1 MRMNKKQ
8 NLTGH
13 ASKIQIRER
22 EQRLGQRGV
31 TVWFTGLSASGKST
45 IAGALERRLFDE
57 GHLVYWLD
65 GDNVRTGINA
75 DLGFS
80 AEDRT
85 ENIRRIAEAAR
96 LFNDAGLLVV
106 AAFISPSS
114 VDRMNACKVIGDD
127 RFYEVYLDAPLEV
140 CEARDPKGLYRRA
153 REGILPEFTGVSAPY
168 EAPVAPALTLNTA
181 TKSINECVEALMS
194 LLTDAGALAR

>member
-1 MRMNKKQ
+1 MNKTQ

-114 VDRMNACKVIGDD
+114 SDRMDACKVIGDD

-140 CEARDPKGLYRRA
+140 CEERDPKGLYRKA
-153 REGILPEFTGVSAPY
+153 REGLITEFTGVSAPY
-168 EAPVAPALTLNTA
+168 EVPMAPALTLNTA

-194 LLTDAGALAR
+194 LLADAGALTS

>member
-1 MRMNKKQ
+1 MNKTQ

-114 VDRMNACKVIGDD
+114 SDRMDACKVIGDD
-127 RFYEVYLDAPLEV
+127 RFYEVYLDAPLAV
-140 CEARDPKGLYRRA
+140 CEERDPKGLYRKA
-153 REGILPEFTGVSAPY
+153 REGLITEFTGVSAPY
-168 EAPVAPALTLNTA
+168 EVPMAPALTLNTA

-194 LLTDAGALAR
+194 LLADAGALTS

>member
-1 MRMNKKQ
+1 MNKTQ

-45 IAGALERRLFDE
+45 IAGELERRLFDD

-96 LFNDAGLLVV
+96 LFNDAGMLVV

-114 VDRMNACKVIGDD
+114 ADRMNARKVIGDD
-127 RFYEVYLDAPLEV
+127 RFYEVYLDAPLDV
-140 CEARDPKGLYRRA
+140 CEARDPKGLYRKA
-153 REGILPEFTGVSAPY
+153 REGIIPEFTGVSAPY
-168 EAPVAPALTLNTA
+168 EAPVEPALTLNTA
-181 TKSINECVEALMS
+181 TKSINECVEALIS
-194 LLTDAGALAR
+194 LLTDAGALAT

>member
-1 MRMNKKQ
+1 MRMNKTQ
-8 NLTGH
+8 NITGH

-45 IAGALERRLFDE
+45 IAGELERRLFDD

-114 VDRMNACKVIGDD
+114 SDRMDACKVIGDD

-140 CEARDPKGLYRRA
+140 CEERDPKGLYRKA
-153 REGILPEFTGVSAPY
+153 REGLITEFTGVSAPY
-168 EAPVAPALTLNTA
+168 EAPMAPALTLNTA
-181 TKSINECVEALMS
+181 TQSINECVEALMS
-194 LLTDAGALAR
+194 LLADAGALTS

>member
-1 MRMNKKQ
+1 MNKTQ

-114 VDRMNACKVIGDD
+114 SDRMDACKVIGDD
-127 RFYEVYLDAPLEV
+127 RFYEVYLDAPLAV
-140 CEARDPKGLYRRA
+140 CEERDPKGLYRKA
-153 REGILPEFTGVSAPY
+153 REGLITEFTGVSAPY
-168 EAPVAPALTLNTA
+168 EVPMAPALTLNTA

-194 LLTDAGALAR
+194 LLADAGALTT

>member
-1 MRMNKKQ
+1 MRMNKTQ

-45 IAGALERRLFDE
+45 IAGELERRLFDD

-114 VDRMNACKVIGDD
+114 ADRMNACKVIGDD

-140 CEARDPKGLYRRA
+140 CEARDPKGLYRKA
-153 REGILPEFTGVSAPY
+153 REGVIPEFTGVSAPY

-181 TKSINECVEALMS
+181 TRSINECVEALIS
-194 LLTDAGALAR
+194 LLNDAGALAT

>member
-1 MRMNKKQ
+1 MNKTQ

-13 ASKIQIRER
+13 ASKIQTRER

-114 VDRMNACKVIGDD
+114 SDRMAACKVIGDD

-140 CEARDPKGLYRRA
+140 CEERDPKGLYRKA
-153 REGILPEFTGVSAPY
+153 REGLITEFTGVSAPY
-168 EAPVAPALTLNTA
+168 EVPMAPALTLNTA

-194 LLTDAGALAR
+194 LLADAGALTS

>member
-1 MRMNKKQ
+1 MNKTQ

-114 VDRMNACKVIGDD
+114 SDRMDACKVIGDD

-140 CEARDPKGLYRRA
+140 CEERDPKGLYRKA
-153 REGILPEFTGVSAPY
+153 REGLITEFTGVSAPY
-168 EAPVAPALTLNTA
+168 EAPMAPALTLNTA
-181 TKSINECVEALMS
+181 TQSINECVEALMS
-194 LLTDAGALAR
+194 LLADAGALTS

>member
-1 MRMNKKQ
+1 MRMNKTQ

-13 ASKIQIRER
+13 DSKIQIRER

-106 AAFISPSS
+106 AAFISPSLS
-114 VDRMNACKVIGDD
+114 DRMDACKVIGDD

-140 CEARDPKGLYRRA
+140 CEERDPKGLYRKA
-153 REGILPEFTGVSAPY
+153 REGLITEFTGVSAPY
-168 EAPVAPALTLNTA
+168 EVPMAPALTLNTA

-194 LLTDAGALAR
+194 LLADAGALTS

>member
-1 MRMNKKQ
+1 MNKTQ

-114 VDRMNACKVIGDD
+114 SDRMDACKVIGDD

-140 CEARDPKGLYRRA
+140 CEERDPKGLYRKA
-153 REGILPEFTGVSAPY
+153 REGLITEFTGVSAPY

>member
-1 MRMNKKQ
+1 MNKTQ

-114 VDRMNACKVIGDD
+114 SDRMAACKVIGDD

-140 CEARDPKGLYRRA
+140 CEERDPKGLYRKA
-153 REGILPEFTGVSAPY
+153 REGVIPEFTGVSAPY

-181 TKSINECVEALMS
+181 TRSINECVEALMS
-194 LLTDAGALAR
+194 LLTDVGALAT

>member
-1 MRMNKKQ
+1 MNKTQ

-45 IAGALERRLFDE
+45 IASALERRLFDE

-114 VDRMNACKVIGDD
+114 SDRMDACKVIGDD

-140 CEARDPKGLYRRA
+140 CEERDPKGLYRKA
-153 REGILPEFTGVSAPY
+153 REGLITEFTGVSAPY
-168 EAPVAPALTLNTA
+168 EVPMAPALTLNTA

-194 LLTDAGALAR
+194 LLADAGALTT

>member
-1 MRMNKKQ
+1 MRMNKTQ

-45 IAGALERRLFDE
+45 IAGELERRLFDD

-96 LFNDAGLLVV
+96 LFNDAGMLVV

-114 VDRMNACKVIGDD
+114 ADRMNARKVIGDD
-127 RFYEVYLDAPLEV
+127 RFYEVYLDAPLDV
-140 CEARDPKGLYRRA
+140 CEARDPKGLYRKA
-153 REGILPEFTGVSAPY
+153 REGIIPEFTGVSAPY
-168 EAPVAPALTLNTA
+168 EAPVEPALTLNTA
-181 TKSINECVEALMS
+181 TKSINECVEALIS
-194 LLTDAGALAR
+194 LLTDAGALAT

>member
-1 MRMNKKQ
+1 MAEQVATNITWHDGTVTREERQAVLKQ
-8 NLTGH
+8 KG
-13 ASKIQIRER
+13 A
-22 EQRLGQRGV
+22 

-45 IAGALERRLFDE
+45 IAGELERRLFDD

-140 CEARDPKGLYRRA
+140 CEARDPKGLYRKA
-153 REGILPEFTGVSAPY
+153 RQGVIPEFTGVSAPY
-168 EAPVAPALTLNTA
+168 EAPEAPALTLNTA

-194 LLTDAGALAR
+194 LLTDSGALAT

>member
-1 MRMNKKQ
+1 MRMNKTQ

-13 ASKIQIRER
+13 ASKIQTRER

-114 VDRMNACKVIGDD
+114 SDRMAACKVIGDD

-140 CEARDPKGLYRRA
+140 CEERDPKGLYRKA
-153 REGILPEFTGVSAPY
+153 REGVIPEFTGVSAPY

-181 TKSINECVEALMS
+181 TRSINECVEALMS
-194 LLTDAGALAR
+194 LLTDVGALAT

>member
-1 MRMNKKQ
+1 MNKTQ

-114 VDRMNACKVIGDD
+114 SDRMDACKVIGDD

-140 CEARDPKGLYRRA
+140 CEARDPKGLYRKA
-153 REGILPEFTGVSAPY
+153 REGLITEFTGVSAPY
-168 EAPVAPALTLNTA
+168 EAPMAPALTLNTA
-181 TKSINECVEALMS
+181 TQSINECVEALMS
-194 LLTDAGALAR
+194 LLADAGALTS